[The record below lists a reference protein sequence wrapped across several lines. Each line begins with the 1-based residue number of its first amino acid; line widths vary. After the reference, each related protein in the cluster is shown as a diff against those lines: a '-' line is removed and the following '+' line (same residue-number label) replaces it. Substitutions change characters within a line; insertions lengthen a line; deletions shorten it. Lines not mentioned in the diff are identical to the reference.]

1 MSIKETTLSLPQEF
15 LARMKASLSDV
26 FGTRLQGMVVYGS
39 QARNETTP
47 HSDIDILVLLSPPVS
62 LGEDLRVI
70 IDAIYP
76 FQLEIDRPLHA
87 LPASAETYHA
97 GEFALYR
104 NAKREG
110 VLV

>member
-1 MSIKETTLSLPQEF
+1 MPNKEMTNFVSQDLLT
-15 LARMKASLSDV
+15 RIKASLSDV
-26 FGTRLQGMVVYGS
+26 FGTRLQGMLVYGS
-39 QARNETTP
+39 QARNEATS

-62 LGEDLRVI
+62 LGEDLRLV
-70 IDAIYP
+70 IDAVYP
-76 FQLEIDRPLHA
+76 LQLEFDQLIHA
-87 LPASAETYHA
+87 LPVNVETYRA